1 MKKILFSLFAA
12 ALVLVSLESNAQ
24 KIEFDNDFVDYGEI
38 DNGAN
43 GERSLKFRNVGKEPL
58 LITNAKGSCGCTVP
72 EYPKEPI
79 MPGKEA
85 VLKIKYD
92 TKRTGPINKTVTV
105 TTNEPEGENTHKINV
120 KGTVK
125 APAPSTDGV
134 PLRQNSGAPVG
145 M

>member
-1 MKKILFSLFAA
+1 MKNLLLAVSA
-12 ALVLVSLESNAQ
+12 ALFLAFSVEGKAQ
-24 KIEFDNDFVDYGEI
+24 KIEFEQDFVDYGEI
-38 DNGAN
+38 ENGAN
-43 GERSLKFRNVGKEPL
+43 GEKSLKFKNTGKEPL

-79 MPGKEA
+79 MPGKEGI
-85 VLKIKYD
+85 LKIKYD

-105 TTNEPEGENTHKINV
+105 TTNEAEGENIHKINV

-125 APAPSTDGV
+125 AAPPATDGL
-134 PLRQNSGAPVG
+134 PLKQQSGAPVG